1 MQQEIESLESLND
14 QEEKRKAIKKAEY
27 VQLAKQNLA
36 KLQNICSEAGI
47 TDLHYENV
55 KFTDVEADLN
65 LKHVTFKENGKFMW
79 VPIDLEVVEQGHKTG
94 LYGMEK
100 DLESQ
105 LTSAE
110 KSLIDQF
117 IQSQQQRISRFVP
130 LPTFTFQ
137 YLAKDYKTALEIPS
151 KVIETLQKLNYD
163 ILDPN
168 ELEKFLI
175 ESIKNGDIPFFTK
188 KGDVIYY
195 ETTEIV
201 IAKRRQ

>member
-1 MQQEIESLESLND
+1 M
-14 QEEKRKAIKKAEY
+14 
-27 VQLAKQNLA
+27 
-36 KLQNICSEAGI
+36 QNICSEAGI

-94 LYGMEK
+94 LYGTEK
-100 DLESQ
+100 GLESQ

-130 LPTFTFQ
+130 PLP
-137 YLAKDYKTALEIPS
+137 LLS
-151 KVIETLQKLNYD
+151 
-163 ILDPN
+163 
-168 ELEKFLI
+168 
-175 ESIKNGDIPFFTK
+175 SI
-188 KGDVIYY
+188 
-195 ETTEIV
+195 
-201 IAKRRQ
+201 